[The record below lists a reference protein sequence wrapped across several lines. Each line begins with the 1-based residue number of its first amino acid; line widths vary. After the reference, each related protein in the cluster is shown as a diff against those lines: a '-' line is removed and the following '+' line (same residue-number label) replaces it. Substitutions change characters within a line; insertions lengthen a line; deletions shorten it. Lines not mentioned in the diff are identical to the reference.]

1 MSRVI
6 AEKIAKANVGAIVQS
21 LVDNDGITMLR
32 IIPFAGSPGFFK
44 IEADTPNS

>member
-6 AEKIAKANVGAIVQS
+6 AEKIAQTNVGAVVQS
-21 LVDNDGITMLR
+21 LVDNDGITLLR
-32 IIPFAGSPGFFK
+32 VIPVPGSPGFFR